1 MHLFCAAIRTHRW
14 FAHDQKIKKKQT
26 KKNKNIYSIR
36 ALFSYVLWN
45 QHRKHHDVQSE
56 TRKLSQGTNENS
68 DKQQG
73 NCLKR
78 GKTWMTERKK
88 KKPKQKPVFSSA
100 TIFNRPLLHL
110 TNSLVPKY
118 CERRIT
124 LEKRRFPKHI
134 FCEEESRV
142 FLEYFMS
149 VTHDVLS
156 GMSYVPCARVLM
168 PWGRQQLRTQFEYK
182 RAQVTYDGHYRRCL
196 STEKGTENG
205 LSEVLRVLVM

>member
-1 MHLFCAAIRTHRW
+1 MTKR
-14 FAHDQKIKKKQT
+14 KKKHLLHQSAFLLRVMKPT
-26 KKNKNIYSIR
+26 QKTSQRPIR
-36 ALFSYVLWN
+36 DKEAITRSQWEFR
-45 QHRKHHDVQSE
+45 QK
-56 TRKLSQGTNENS
+56 TRKLPEA
-68 DKQQG
+68 
-73 NCLKR
+73 
-78 GKTWMTERKK
+78 RKNVNDRAQK

-134 FCEEESRV
+134 YCEEESRV

-156 GMSYVPCARVLM
+156 GMSHVPYARVLL
-168 PWGRQQLRTQFEYK
+168 PRGRQQLRTKFEYK
-182 RAQVTYDGHYRRCL
+182 RAQVTYGGHYRRCL

-205 LSEVLRVLVM
+205 LSEVLCGLVM